1 MERSAMKHDFEAQ
14 KVSLVENSSGHI
26 HWALGTALVDCHG
39 IPTLSQRN
47 DPPSKVGT
55 STLLVK
61 DILEIILC
69 TQQAEQKWIDTLS
82 MLQRVHSIGTT

>member
-14 KVSLVENSSGHI
+14 KVSLVEYSSGHI

-47 DPPSKVGT
+47 DPPSKVDT
-55 STLLVK
+55 ATLLDK

-69 TQQAEQKWIDTLS
+69 TQRTEQKWIDTLN
-82 MLQRVHSIGTT
+82 MLRRVHTI